1 MRDKISDYYDSNDEI
16 GLDGMEAEEYEAE
29 NMAPL
34 PRNSSTKVLREE
46 FFYIPGLI
54 DLFPPDRFGRLSI
67 IRLLRAPSG
76 APSFFTATPLLLK
89 VYCNL
94 EDEEIEEVLA
104 AREIWFKERTTLRD
118 QLDPMLYASLGRF
131 SWRESG
137 TYTILI
143 GQQEKQERPTR
154 RLAVSFERFDVTGAA
169 DNNVK
174 LIEKDKERC
183 FFLADRLKST
193 LVINGDGRDLA
204 LLREEGIRTTD
215 AFICLTGSSETNILT
230 CLLAKKLGVKKTVAE
245 VENIDYTDLAENLGI
260 GTLINTKLIA
270 AANIYRYT
278 INVNV
283 KHLKFVTFSEAEVFE
298 VTVEPGAKIT
308 GGTLAELDFPDNAN
322 VGGIIRNGEA
332 IIAKGDVRIEA
343 GDDVVIFALPSAV
356 KKVLRM
362 FRK

>member
-1 MRDKISDYYDSNDEI
+1 MRRTRMRRKKDERGSALIAALCLIFTAGMLTATVLILSQISTYDIAAHTDLQRSSYLNEGVANRVQWLLAAEQNLYPDRGLGELDYTEYDYDRYMADGVTHEMDYYGNKVYFSITDAQAGLDLSENAYTSTLQQLGAPIDTETEFIDQLSSLRDKISDYYDTNDDI
-16 GLDGMEAEEYEAE
+16 SLDGMEVDEYEAE

-174 LIEKDKERC
+174 LIEWMQ
-183 FFLADRLKST
+183 
-193 LVINGDGRDLA
+193 
-204 LLREEGIRTTD
+204 
-215 AFICLTGSSETNILT
+215 
-230 CLLAKKLGVKKTVAE
+230 
-245 VENIDYTDLAENLGI
+245 Y
-260 GTLINTKLIA
+260 
-270 AANIYRYT
+270 
-278 INVNV
+278 
-283 KHLKFVTFSEAEVFE
+283 
-298 VTVEPGAKIT
+298 
-308 GGTLAELDFPDNAN
+308 
-322 VGGIIRNGEA
+322 
-332 IIAKGDVRIEA
+332 
-343 GDDVVIFALPSAV
+343 
-356 KKVLRM
+356 
-362 FRK
+362 